1 MISTSNLSIQFGKR
15 ILFDEVNVT
24 FKKGNCYGIIGANGA
39 GKSTFLKVL
48 SGEIQPNSGSV
59 NIEPGNRLSILEQ
72 NQNAY
77 DDHTVLNST
86 IMGNSD
92 LYKIK
97 KEMDFLYSKENFSD
111 EDGIKVGELQNKYEE
126 MDGWNAESDAASLLS
141 QLGVG
146 ENLHSITMSDLDG
159 KTKVRVLFKQI

>member
-72 NQNAY
+72 NQNSY
-77 DDHTVLNST
+77 DDHKHFDFVQELT
-86 IMGNSD
+86 I
-92 LYKIK
+92 Y
-97 KEMDFLYSKENFSD
+97 FLVQY
-111 EDGIKVGELQNKYEE
+111 
-126 MDGWNAESDAASLLS
+126 
-141 QLGVG
+141 
-146 ENLHSITMSDLDG
+146 
-159 KTKVRVLFKQI
+159 